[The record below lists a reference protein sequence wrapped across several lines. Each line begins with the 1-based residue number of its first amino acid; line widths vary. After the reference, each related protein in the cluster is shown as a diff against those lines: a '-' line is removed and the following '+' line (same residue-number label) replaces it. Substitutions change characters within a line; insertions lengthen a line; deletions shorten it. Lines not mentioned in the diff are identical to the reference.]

1 MRMKNRFCR
10 MGQALLGAMCLLST
24 CGITYSCKD
33 DFDLD
38 EKSPDFLGGSIYEEL
53 KSRGFNTEVRLI
65 DDLGYTDI
73 MSKTG
78 SKTLF
83 AATDAA
89 FANFFA
95 TTDWKDS
102 QGNPVRS
109 YDQLSASQKRLLY
122 NGSMLDNAYVLEMM
136 TTIQGP
142 VKNLCLRQISAASST
157 DSIRFWGKADLFNNP
172 NRAMVGDDGV
182 EVKDIRFWD
191 YHLNNPAK
199 AGIYMALDKTQPM
212 MTHFLEAQMREKK
225 ITHRDMAFI
234 LNLPKA
240 DTWWNGSTDNRSYV
254 YNRRVTE
261 QDVTCL
267 NGYIH
272 VIDGVLQTPPNMAEV
287 IRQCPKTQYFS
298 SILERFSAPYYDE
311 TLTKNYRALHP
322 NEISINDS
330 VYQKRYI
337 SERSQGGS
345 GINSTP
351 EFQGQPSEPI
361 SSDYARL
368 SFDPG
373 WNEYSTSL
381 SSKEQDMGVMFVP
394 NDDAMYHYFTEGG
407 GKTLMDR
414 YNPNVTITRQNFKE
428 MLAQIPLNIIKF
440 FVNNLMKESFNES
453 VPSKYLT
460 IMNDAADA
468 MFEKKDYPEVSNY
481 EALMD
486 SVALANNGVVYI
498 MNTVFGPATYSS
510 VSGPVLFST
519 ESRVV
524 NTVLH
529 ADDIAVNSTNTSA
542 APLRKFYST
551 YLLAMQS
558 HFSFFVPT
566 DKGLREHGYVDP
578 VAYSKGAASQR
589 LFWTLEYQPITQSGS
604 QQIAITGKTYTY
616 KEAEDFAPS
625 GNPKKTHAANQSMS
639 ANEGLTK
646 KTILTDM
653 IDQHI
658 VVHETEGELLSSG
671 RRYFLSRNG
680 APVYIRERGT
690 NNGEGMLVDGGFQV
704 DLRADAYDNDYDCKV
719 EKVYDQTRDGYGN
732 GVTYFLSRPMQ
743 PTMKT
748 TYNLMKA
755 ETNASTFFKLC
766 EDASS
771 KGDLLS
777 TIFRRSIKDETKENP
792 LTEDNLTLMD
802 ESDWNSELKRYQIFD
817 GTRIT
822 ARGEKLV
829 RFFNSYRYTVYLPS
843 NDAMQ
848 VAIDNENLPTWE
860 SIEEFVNANT
870 NSEKIFNSVEAWNK
884 AKAMVTCLVNFLK
897 YHFQDNSLFVDNVHS
912 SDEYQT
918 ACRNNATN
926 AFLRINVAQNNGE
939 IVISDAAG
947 TKHYVRGAEGNNK
960 FARDYE
966 YDANTQSASYGI
978 KNSSYVVLH
987 NIQGNDVMV
996 YDNKLKGDF
1005 SNAWKNPAEA
1015 KRFVKKYRLTY

>member
-53 KSRGFNTEVRLI
+53 KNRGFNTEVRLI

-95 TTDWKDS
+95 KTDWKDAY
-102 QGNPVRS
+102 GNPVRS
-109 YDQLSASQKRLLY
+109 YDQLSTSQKRLLY

-142 VKNLCLRQISAASST
+142 VKNLCLRQLSAASST

-172 NRAMVGDDGV
+172 NRATVGDDGV

-191 YHLNNPAK
+191 YHLNNPEK

-225 ITHRDMAFI
+225 ITNEDMRFI
-234 LNLPKA
+234 LNLPKGS
-240 DTWWNGSTDNRSYV
+240 WGSTENRSYV
-254 YNRRVTE
+254 YNRRVVE
-261 QDVTCL
+261 QDITCL

-272 VIDGVLQTPPNMAEV
+272 VLDGVLQTPPNMAEV

-322 NEISINDS
+322 KEISINDS
-330 VYQKRYI
+330 VYQKRYL

-345 GINSTP
+345 GINNTP

-394 NDDAMYHYFTEGG
+394 TDDAMIQYFSTGG

-414 YNPNVTITRQNFKE
+414 YAPGDITKDNFKE
-428 MLAQIPLNIIKF
+428 KLAQIPLNVMKF

-460 IMNDAADA
+460 IMNDAADP
-468 MFEKKDYPEVSNY
+468 MFEQSKYPSVDAY
-481 EALMD
+481 EELID

-498 MNTVFGPATYSS
+498 MNNVFGPATYAS

-519 ESRVV
+519 ETRVV

-529 ADDIAVNSTNTSA
+529 ADDIAVNSTNTGA

-558 HFSFFVPT
+558 NFSFFVPT

-616 KEAEDFAPS
+616 KESSDIAPS
-625 GNPKKTHAANQSMS
+625 GNPKKTHTANQSMG
-639 ANEGLTK
+639 ATEGITK

-658 VVHETEGELLSSG
+658 VVHDYEGELLNSG

-680 APVYIRERGT
+680 APVYIKERGQ
-690 NNGEGMLVDGGFQV
+690 NNGEGMKVYGGFQV
-704 DLRADAYDNDYDCKV
+704 DLHADGIPENDTNEPKV
-719 EKVYDQTRDGYGN
+719 EKVYDQTRGGINGYGN
-732 GVTYFLSRPMQ
+732 GTTYFLDRPMQ

-748 TYNLMKA
+748 AYSVMKA
-755 ETNASTFFKLC
+755 ETDASTFFKLC

-771 KGDLLS
+771 MGDLLS
-777 TIFRRSIKDETKENP
+777 TIFRRSIINDKEP
-792 LTEDNLTLMD
+792 LTADNTTLMD

-843 NDAMQ
+843 NAAMQ
-848 VAIDNENLPTWE
+848 HAIDNENLPTWD

-870 NSEKIFNSVEAWNK
+870 NSEKIFTSVEAWEK
-884 AKAMVTCLVNFLK
+884 AKGMVTCLVNFLK
-897 YHFQDNSLFVDNVHS
+897 YHFQDNSLFVDNVNS

-918 ACRNNATN
+918 ACRNNKTN
-926 AFLRINVAQNNGE
+926 AFLRINVAQSNGE
-939 IVISDAAG
+939 IAITDAAG
-947 TKHYVRGAEGNNK
+947 TKHYVRGDEGNNQL
-960 FARDYE
+960 ARDYE
-966 YDANTQSASYGI
+966 YDGNTQSNSYGI
-978 KNSSYVVLH
+978 KSSSYVVLH
-987 NIQGNDVMV
+987 NITGNNVLVFDSQ
-996 YDNKLKGDF
+996 LKGDF
-1005 SNAWKNPAEA
+1005 SKAFETSSAAKN
-1015 KRFVKKYRLTY
+1015 FVKKYRLTY

>member
-1 MRMKNRFCR
+1 
-10 MGQALLGAMCLLST
+10 
-24 CGITYSCKD
+24 
-33 DFDLD
+33 
-38 EKSPDFLGGSIYEEL
+38 
-53 KSRGFNTEVRLI
+53 
-65 DDLGYTDI
+65 
-73 MSKTG
+73 
-78 SKTLF
+78 
-83 AATDAA
+83 
-89 FANFFA
+89 
-95 TTDWKDS
+95 
-102 QGNPVRS
+102 
-109 YDQLSASQKRLLY
+109 
-122 NGSMLDNAYVLEMM
+122 
-136 TTIQGP
+136 
-142 VKNLCLRQISAASST
+142 
-157 DSIRFWGKADLFNNP
+157 
-172 NRAMVGDDGV
+172 
-182 EVKDIRFWD
+182 
-191 YHLNNPAK
+191 
-199 AGIYMALDKTQPM
+199 
-212 MTHFLEAQMREKK
+212 
-225 ITHRDMAFI
+225 
-234 LNLPKA
+234 
-240 DTWWNGSTDNRSYV
+240 
-254 YNRRVTE
+254 
-261 QDVTCL
+261 
-267 NGYIH
+267 
-272 VIDGVLQTPPNMAEV
+272 
-287 IRQCPKTQYFS
+287 
-298 SILERFSAPYYDE
+298 
-311 TLTKNYRALHP
+311 
-322 NEISINDS
+322 
-330 VYQKRYI
+330 
-337 SERSQGGS
+337 
-345 GINSTP
+345 
-351 EFQGQPSEPI
+351 
-361 SSDYARL
+361 
-368 SFDPG
+368 
-373 WNEYSTSL
+373 
-381 SSKEQDMGVMFVP
+381 MGVMFVP

-680 APVYIRERGT
+680 APVYIRKRGT

-792 LTEDNLTLMD
+792 LAEDNLTLMD

-897 YHFQDNSLFVDNVHS
+897 YHFQDNSLFVDNVTS
-912 SDEYQT
+912 SEEYQT

>member
-95 TTDWKDS
+95 TTDWKDAF
-102 QGNPVRS
+102 GNPVRS
-109 YDQLSASQKRLLY
+109 YDQLSTSQKRLLY

-172 NRAMVGDDGV
+172 NQAIVGEDGV

-212 MTHFLEAQMREKK
+212 MTHFLDAQMKEKK
-225 ITHRDMAFI
+225 ITHDDIAFI
-234 LNLPKA
+234 LDLPKTDA
-240 DTWWNGSTDNRSYV
+240 WWSGSTENRSYV
-254 YNRRVTE
+254 YNRRVVE
-261 QDVTCL
+261 QDITCL

-272 VIDGVLQTPPNMAEV
+272 VLDGVLQTPPNMAEV

-311 TLTKNYRALHP
+311 TLTRNYRALHP
-322 NEISINDS
+322 NEISMNDS

-337 SERSQGGS
+337 SERSQGG
-345 GINSTP
+345 GIDNTP

-394 NDDAMYHYFTEGG
+394 NDDAMLQYFSTGG

-414 YNPNVTITRQNFKE
+414 YAPGEVTKENFKE
-428 MLAQIPLNIIKF
+428 KLAQIPLNIVKF

-460 IMNDAADA
+460 IMNDAADP
-468 MFEKKDYPEVSNY
+468 MFDASKYGSVQAY
-481 EALMD
+481 EALID

-498 MNTVFGPATYSS
+498 MNNVFGPATYAS

-519 ESRVV
+519 ETRVV

-558 HFSFFVPT
+558 NFSFFVPT

-625 GNPKKTHAANQSMS
+625 GNPKKTHAANQGMS
-639 ANEGLTK
+639 LNEGLTK

-658 VVHETEGELLSSG
+658 VVHDYEGELLSSG
-671 RRYFLSRNG
+671 RKYFLSRNG
-680 APVYIRERGT
+680 APVYLKEKGT
-690 NNGEGMLVDGGFQV
+690 NNGEGMVLNGGFQL
-704 DLRADAYDNDYDCKV
+704 DINADANVQNDYDCIV
-719 EKVYDQTRDGYGN
+719 EKVYDQTRSGINGYGN
-732 GVTYFLSRPMQ
+732 GTTYFIDRPMQ

-766 EDASS
+766 DDASS

-777 TIFRRSIKDETKENP
+777 TIFRGD
-792 LTEDNLTLMD
+792 MD

-817 GTRIT
+817 GDRVT

-843 NDAMQ
+843 NDAMEK
-848 VAIDNENLPTWE
+848 AINEENLPTWE
-860 SIEEFVNANT
+860 TIQEFVNANT
-870 NSEKIFNSVEAWNK
+870 NSDKQFTTDEAKIK
-884 AKAMVTCLVNFLK
+884 AQAMVTCLVNFLK
-897 YHFQDNSLFVDNVHS
+897 YHFQDNSLFVDNVTS

-947 TKHYVRGAEGNNK
+947 AKHYVRGDEGNNK
-960 FARDYE
+960 LARDYE
-966 YDANTQSASYGI
+966 YDANTQSGSYGI
-978 KNSSYVVLH
+978 KSSSYVVLH
-987 NIQGNDVMV
+987 NIQGNDVLV
-996 YDNKLKGDF
+996 YDSQLKGDF
-1005 SNAWKNPAEA
+1005 SKAYEKPAEA
-1015 KRFVKKYRLTY
+1015 QKFVKKYRLTY